1 VTAHAWQRAHATAN
15 AHATRWR
22 WLSEM
27 ARRNAGKGCHRWP
40 SPARSTQCSNHGV
53 NRSAVRNSAISI
65 KPGSRG
71 DANSIKRLCTR
82 AAATGPR
89 VASESAALE
98 GAGALPLPSPPLPLA
113 CAELSPTAAAS
124 AASAASSDATA
135 AVAAMAETAGSLD
148 SCSSGARNC
157 LLTPPQS
164 RSTQHR
170 RPRHSRSSSS
180 ERVGSSVE

>member
-1 VTAHAWQRAHATAN
+1 
-15 AHATRWR
+15 
-22 WLSEM
+22 M
-27 ARRNAGKGCHRWP
+27 ARRVHSGRNAGKGRHRWP

-53 NRSAVRNSAISI
+53 NRSAVRNPAISI

-98 GAGALPLPSPPLPLA
+98 GAGALPLPSPPLPLT
-113 CAELSPTAAAS
+113 CAELSPTAAAP
-124 AASAASSDATA
+124 APSDATA

-148 SCSSGARNC
+148 SCSRGARNC